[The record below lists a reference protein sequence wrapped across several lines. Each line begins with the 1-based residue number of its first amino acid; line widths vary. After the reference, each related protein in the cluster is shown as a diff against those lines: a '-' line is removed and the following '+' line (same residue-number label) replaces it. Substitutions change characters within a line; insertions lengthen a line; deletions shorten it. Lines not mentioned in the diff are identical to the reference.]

1 MMLLSK
7 VGLCGIPHPG
17 ILYKGVQIDHSGG
30 PHSGKCQLGFI
41 CRIVISFS
49 GKLLNVGKI

>member
-30 PHSGKCQLGFI
+30 PHSGKCQLGFF

-49 GKLLNVGKI
+49 GKLLNVDKI